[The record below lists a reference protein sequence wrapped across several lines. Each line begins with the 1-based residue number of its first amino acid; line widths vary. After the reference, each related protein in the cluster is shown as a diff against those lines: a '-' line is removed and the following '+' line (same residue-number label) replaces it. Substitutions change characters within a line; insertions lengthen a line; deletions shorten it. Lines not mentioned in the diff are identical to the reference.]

1 MPIIILHK
9 NFIKAYALLSLK
21 NKKSFKKRR
30 DLFLKDI
37 YAPLLHNHALHG
49 VYDGYKSF
57 NVTGD
62 LRVIYK
68 EIEKDTYLFALIGSH
83 SDLYL

>member
-1 MPIIILHK
+1 MSTIILHK
-9 NFIKAYALLSLK
+9 NFIKAYTLLSEK
-21 NKKSFKKRR
+21 NRKAFKKRR

-37 YAPLLHNHALHG
+37 NSPLLHSHLLHG
-49 VYDGYKSF
+49 KYDGYRSF

-68 EIEKDTYLFALIGSH
+68 EIEKGVYVFVLIGSL
-83 SDLYL
+83 SDLYS

>member
-1 MPIIILHK
+1 MAIIILHK

-21 NKKSFKKRR
+21 NRVAFKKRR

-37 YAPLLHNHALHG
+37 NSPLLHNHSLHG
-49 VYDGYKSF
+49 AYAGYRSF

-68 EIEKDTYLFALIGSH
+68 EIEKDTYVFVLIGSH
-83 SDLYL
+83 SDLYS

>member
-9 NFIKAYALLSLK
+9 NFIKAYTLLSLK
-21 NKKSFKKRR
+21 NKKAFKKRR

-37 YAPLLHNHALHG
+37 NSPLLRNHPLHG
-49 VYDGYKSF
+49 VYDDYRSF

-68 EIEKDTYLFALIGSH
+68 EIEKNTYVFVMIGSH
-83 SDLYL
+83 SDLYS